1 MEQSQK
7 EKQIIPIII
16 IALVTIIFIILS
28 ISYLVYIQKLTDE
41 NTLKNLSELTKQEV
55 ARIRK
60 IINEE
65 NINNEE
71 FEGIFAE
78 SLYNGEGYEYIIN
91 SNGEVVAN
99 SVNRENGYNLY
110 NIINTLE
117 DKNNQQKLNN
127 MKEQIKR
134 NQDGQIKYNVKGTYY
149 YTSYNYLNIN
159 DWNLVIITKGSAIAE
174 EYNKS
179 LKITFGVAIII
190 NLLAILIAIYI
201 IISNKKKRRQ
211 LYQLAYVDS
220 ITGVGNKNYFIE
232 KGMGILKK
240 ENKPYYLMIIDI
252 DKFKTF
258 NKKYGREKGDK
269 VLKAIAIKL
278 KEIIGENEIITRL
291 ANDIFGVIFLNQ
303 KNIDDIVGKINDEI
317 SNIKV
322 DENEYKM
329 LLSIGIYKIKDEDN
343 DIFEILDKALIAHNM
358 SKGNYNKRYFVY
370 DDKMEEKIIKEHDIE
385 MIMEEGIEKQE
396 FKVFYQPKINNKTKK
411 VDGAEA
417 LVRWQR
423 EDRLIP
429 PNEFIP
435 IFEKNKFII
444 KLDKYIF
451 EKVCEDIKDWKD
463 WKDRINKKIKVSVNI
478 SKEHLLQE
486 EFIEEYLKIASKK
499 NIKPE
504 EIELEITESAM
515 VDEDFDMF
523 NIFQKIKETG
533 FKISIDDF
541 GTGYSSLSMLQNMP
555 IDVIKIDKS
564 FINQPQIL
572 EVIMKL
578 AKNMDLKT
586 VAEGVETSEQVE
598 RLKELE
604 VDLLQGYFYS
614 RPLEKSEFEKYWQ
627 NN

>member
-1 MEQSQK
+1 MKQSQK
-7 EKQIIPIII
+7 ENQTIPIII
-16 IALVTIIFIILS
+16 IAVVTVIFIILS
-28 ISYLVYIQKLTDE
+28 ISYLTYIQKLTDE

-99 SVNRENGYNLY
+99 SNNRENGYNLY

-117 DKNNQQKLNN
+117 DKTNQQKLNN

-134 NQDGQIKYNVKGTYY
+134 NQDGQVKYNVEGTYY

-159 DWNLVIITKGSAIAE
+159 DWYLVIITKGSAIAE

-179 LKITFGVAIII
+179 LKMTFFVAIII
-190 NLLAILIAIYI
+190 NMLAVIVAIYI

-211 LYQLAYVDS
+211 LYQLAYADS

-370 DDKMEEKIIKEHDIE
+370 DDKMEEKMIKEHDIE

-396 FKVFYQPKINNKTKK
+396 FKVFYQPKINTKTGK

-451 EKVCEDIKDWKD
+451 EKVCEDIKDWKE
-463 WKDRINKKIKVSVNI
+463 RFNKKIKVSVNI

-523 NIFQKIKETG
+523 NIFQKIKESG

-555 IDVIKIDKS
+555 IDIIKIDKT
-564 FINQPQIL
+564 FINQPQML
-572 EVIMKL
+572 EIIMKL
-578 AKNMDLKT
+578 AKNMSLET
-586 VAEGVETSEQVE
+586 VAEGVETSEQVQ

-604 VDLLQGYFYS
+604 VDLLQGYYYS
-614 RPLEKSEFEKYWQ
+614 KPLEKSEFEKYWQ

>member
-16 IALVTIIFIILS
+16 IALVTVIFIILS
-28 ISYLVYIQKLTDE
+28 ISYLAYIQKLTDE

-99 SVNRENGYNLY
+99 SNNRENGYNLY

-117 DKNNQQKLNN
+117 DKTNQQKLNN

-134 NQDGQIKYNVKGTYY
+134 KQDGQVKYNVEGTYY

-317 SNIKV
+317 SNVKI

>member
-1 MEQSQK
+1 
-7 EKQIIPIII
+7 
-16 IALVTIIFIILS
+16 
-28 ISYLVYIQKLTDE
+28 
-41 NTLKNLSELTKQEV
+41 
-55 ARIRK
+55 
-60 IINEE
+60 
-65 NINNEE
+65 
-71 FEGIFAE
+71 
-78 SLYNGEGYEYIIN
+78 
-91 SNGEVVAN
+91 
-99 SVNRENGYNLY
+99 
-110 NIINTLE
+110 
-117 DKNNQQKLNN
+117 
-127 MKEQIKR
+127 
-134 NQDGQIKYNVKGTYY
+134 
-149 YTSYNYLNIN
+149 
-159 DWNLVIITKGSAIAE
+159 
-174 EYNKS
+174 
-179 LKITFGVAIII
+179 
-190 NLLAILIAIYI
+190 
-201 IISNKKKRRQ
+201 
-211 LYQLAYVDS
+211 
-220 ITGVGNKNYFIE
+220 
-232 KGMGILKK
+232 
-240 ENKPYYLMIIDI
+240 MIIDI

-291 ANDIFGVIFLNQ
+291 ANDIFGIIFLNQ
-303 KNIDDIVGKINDEI
+303 KDIDDIVGKINDKI
-317 SNIKV
+317 SNIEV

-343 DIFEILDKALIAHNM
+343 DIFAILDKALIAHNM

-370 DDKMEEKIIKEHDIE
+370 DDKMEEKMIKEHDIE
-385 MIMEEGIEKQE
+385 MLMEEGIEKQE
-396 FKVFYQPKINNKTKK
+396 FKVFYQPKINSKTGK

-423 EDRLIP
+423 EDKLIP

-451 EKVCEDIKDWKD
+451 GKVCEDIKD

-533 FKISIDDF
+533 FEISIDDF

-578 AKNMDLKT
+578 AKNMKLKT
-586 VAEGVETSEQVE
+586 VAEGVETSEQMQ

-604 VDLLQGYFYS
+604 VDLLQGYYYS
-614 RPLEKSEFEKYWQ
+614 KPLEKAEFEKYWKQ
-627 NN
+627 DLSLAEV

>member
-16 IALVTIIFIILS
+16 IALVTVIFIILS
-28 ISYLVYIQKLTDE
+28 ISYLAYIQKLTDE

-134 NQDGQIKYNVKGTYY
+134 NQDGQVKYNVKGTYY

-232 KGMGILKK
+232 KGMEILKK
-240 ENKPYYLMIIDI
+240 ENKPYYLMIIEI
-252 DKFKTF
+252 NLKHLIR
-258 NKKYGREKGDK
+258 NMVGR
-269 VLKAIAIKL
+269 
-278 KEIIGENEIITRL
+278 KEI
-291 ANDIFGVIFLNQ
+291 
-303 KNIDDIVGKINDEI
+303 
-317 SNIKV
+317 
-322 DENEYKM
+322 
-329 LLSIGIYKIKDEDN
+329 
-343 DIFEILDKALIAHNM
+343 
-358 SKGNYNKRYFVY
+358 
-370 DDKMEEKIIKEHDIE
+370 
-385 MIMEEGIEKQE
+385 
-396 FKVFYQPKINNKTKK
+396 
-411 VDGAEA
+411 
-417 LVRWQR
+417 
-423 EDRLIP
+423 
-429 PNEFIP
+429 
-435 IFEKNKFII
+435 
-444 KLDKYIF
+444 KY
-451 EKVCEDIKDWKD
+451 
-463 WKDRINKKIKVSVNI
+463 
-478 SKEHLLQE
+478 
-486 EFIEEYLKIASKK
+486 
-499 NIKPE
+499 
-504 EIELEITESAM
+504 
-515 VDEDFDMF
+515 
-523 NIFQKIKETG
+523 
-533 FKISIDDF
+533 
-541 GTGYSSLSMLQNMP
+541 
-555 IDVIKIDKS
+555 
-564 FINQPQIL
+564 
-572 EVIMKL
+572 
-578 AKNMDLKT
+578 
-586 VAEGVETSEQVE
+586 
-598 RLKELE
+598 
-604 VDLLQGYFYS
+604 
-614 RPLEKSEFEKYWQ
+614 
-627 NN
+627 

>member
-1 MEQSQK
+1 MKQTKK
-7 EKQIIPIII
+7 ENQTIPIII
-16 IALVTIIFIILS
+16 IAVVTVIFTILS
-28 ISYLVYIQKLTDE
+28 ISYLAYIQKLTDE

-78 SLYNGEGYEYIIN
+78 SLYNGGGYEYIIN

-99 SVNRENGYNLY
+99 SNNRENGYNLY

-117 DKNNQQKLNN
+117 DKTNQQKLNN
-127 MKEQIKR
+127 MKEQIKKY
-134 NQDGQIKYNVKGTYY
+134 QDGQVKYNVEGTYY

-159 DWNLVIITKGSAIAE
+159 DWYLVIITKGSAIAE

-179 LKITFGVAIII
+179 LKMTFCVAIII
-190 NLLAILIAIYI
+190 NMLAILIAIYI

-211 LYQLAYVDS
+211 LYQLAYIDS
-220 ITGVGNKNYFIE
+220 ITDVGNKNYFVE

-269 VLKAIAIKL
+269 VLKIIAIKL

-291 ANDIFGVIFLNQ
+291 ANDIFGIIFLNQ
-303 KNIDDIVGKINDEI
+303 KDIDDIVGKINDEI

-329 LLSIGIYKIKDEDN
+329 LLSIGIYKIKDEDE

-370 DDKMEEKIIKEHDIE
+370 DDKMEEKMIKEHDIE
-385 MIMEEGIEKQE
+385 MIMEEGIEKKE
-396 FKVFYQPKINNKTKK
+396 FKVFYQPKINSKTGK

-423 EDRLIP
+423 EDILIP

-435 IFEKNKFII
+435 IFEKNKFIM

-463 WKDRINKKIKVSVNI
+463 RFNKEIKVSVNI

-486 EFIEEYLKIASKK
+486 EFIEGYLKIVSKR
-499 NIKPE
+499 NIKPG

-515 VDEDFDMF
+515 VDENFDMF
-523 NIFQKIKETG
+523 NVFKKIKESG

-555 IDVIKIDKS
+555 IDIIKIDKS
-564 FINQPQIL
+564 FINQSQIL

-578 AKNMDLKT
+578 AKNMNLET
-586 VAEGVETSEQVE
+586 VAEGVETSEQVQ

-604 VDLLQGYFYS
+604 VDFLQGYYYS
-614 RPLEKSEFEKYWQ
+614 KPLEKSEFEKYLQ
-627 NN
+627 MCT

>member
-1 MEQSQK
+1 
-7 EKQIIPIII
+7 
-16 IALVTIIFIILS
+16 
-28 ISYLVYIQKLTDE
+28 
-41 NTLKNLSELTKQEV
+41 
-55 ARIRK
+55 
-60 IINEE
+60 
-65 NINNEE
+65 
-71 FEGIFAE
+71 
-78 SLYNGEGYEYIIN
+78 
-91 SNGEVVAN
+91 
-99 SVNRENGYNLY
+99 
-110 NIINTLE
+110 
-117 DKNNQQKLNN
+117 
-127 MKEQIKR
+127 
-134 NQDGQIKYNVKGTYY
+134 
-149 YTSYNYLNIN
+149 
-159 DWNLVIITKGSAIAE
+159 
-174 EYNKS
+174 
-179 LKITFGVAIII
+179 
-190 NLLAILIAIYI
+190 
-201 IISNKKKRRQ
+201 
-211 LYQLAYVDS
+211 
-220 ITGVGNKNYFIE
+220 
-232 KGMGILKK
+232 
-240 ENKPYYLMIIDI
+240 
-252 DKFKTF
+252 
-258 NKKYGREKGDK
+258 
-269 VLKAIAIKL
+269 
-278 KEIIGENEIITRL
+278 
-291 ANDIFGVIFLNQ
+291 
-303 KNIDDIVGKINDEI
+303 
-317 SNIKV
+317 
-322 DENEYKM
+322 
-329 LLSIGIYKIKDEDN
+329 
-343 DIFEILDKALIAHNM
+343 M

-370 DDKMEEKIIKEHDIE
+370 DDKMEEKIIKENDIE

-451 EKVCEDIKDWKD
+451 EKVCEDIKDWKE
-463 WKDRINKKIKVSVNI
+463 KFNKKIKVSVNI

-578 AKNMDLKT
+578 AKNMNLKT
-586 VAEGVETSEQVE
+586 VAEGAETSVQVQ
-598 RLKELE
+598 RLKELD
-604 VDLLQGYFYS
+604 VDLLQGYYYS

>member
-16 IALVTIIFIILS
+16 IALVTVIFIILS
-28 ISYLVYIQKLTDE
+28 ISYLAYIQKLTDE

-317 SNIKV
+317 SNVKI

>member
-1 MEQSQK
+1 MKQTKK

-16 IALVTIIFIILS
+16 ICVITVLFIILS
-28 ISYLVYIQKLTDE
+28 ISYLTYIQKLIDE

-91 SNGEVVAN
+91 SKGEVVAN

-127 MKEQIKR
+127 MKEQIKK
-134 NQDGQIKYNVKGTYY
+134 NQDGQVKYNVKGTYY

-159 DWNLVIITKGSAIAE
+159 DWYLVIITKGSAIAE

-179 LKITFGVAIII
+179 LKMTFCVAIII
-190 NLLAILIAIYI
+190 NMLAILIAIYI

-240 ENKPYYLMIIDI
+240 ENEPYYLMIIDI

-370 DDKMEEKIIKEHDIE
+370 DDKMEEKMIKEHDIE
-385 MIMEEGIEKQE
+385 MLMEEGIEKQE
-396 FKVFYQPKINNKTKK
+396 FKVFYQPKINIRTGK

-423 EDRLIP
+423 EDKLIP

-435 IFEKNKFII
+435 IFEKNKFIV
-444 KLDKYIF
+444 KLDKYLF
-451 EKVCEDIKDWKD
+451 EKVCEDIKE
-463 WKDRINKKIKVSVNI
+463 WKDRFNKEIKVSVNI

-486 EFIEEYLKIASKK
+486 EFIEEYLKIAWKK
-499 NIKPE
+499 NIIPE

-515 VDEDFDMF
+515 VDEDFDMYKVF
-523 NIFQKIKETG
+523 KKIKEAG

-555 IDVIKIDKS
+555 IDIIKIDKS

-578 AKNMDLKT
+578 AKNMNLET
-586 VAEGVETSEQVE
+586 VAEGVETREQVQ
-598 RLKELE
+598 RLKKLG
-604 VDLLQGYFYS
+604 VDLLQGYYCS
-614 RPLEKSEFEKYWQ
+614 KPLEKSEFEKYWQ

>member
-1 MEQSQK
+1 M
-7 EKQIIPIII
+7 KQIQKQNQTIPIII
-16 IALVTIIFIILS
+16 IAVVTVIFTVLS
-28 ISYLVYIQKLTDE
+28 ISYLTYIQKLTDE

-65 NINNEE
+65 NINNEK

-99 SVNRENGYNLY
+99 SNNRENGYNLY
-110 NIINTLE
+110 NVINTLE
-117 DKNNQQKLNN
+117 DKTNQQKLNN
-127 MKEQIKR
+127 MKEQIKKY
-134 NQDGQIKYNVKGTYY
+134 QDGQVKYNVEGTYY

-159 DWNLVIITKGSAIAE
+159 DWYLVIITKGSAIAE

-179 LKITFGVAIII
+179 LKMTFFVAIII
-190 NLLAILIAIYI
+190 NMMAVIVAIYI
-201 IISNKKKRRQ
+201 IILNKKKRRQ
-211 LYQLAYVDS
+211 LYQLAYIDS

-232 KGMGILKK
+232 KGTETLKK

-278 KEIIGENEIITRL
+278 KEIIEENEIITRL
-291 ANDIFGVIFLNQ
+291 ANDIFGIIFLNQ
-303 KNIDDIVGKINDEI
+303 KDIDDIVGKINDEI

-358 SKGNYNKRYFVY
+358 SKGNYNKRYFIY
-370 DDKMEEKIIKEHDIE
+370 DDKIEEKMIKEHDIE
-385 MIMEEGIEKQE
+385 MIMEEGLEKQE
-396 FKVFYQPKINNKTKK
+396 FKVFYQPKIDTKTGKIK
-411 VDGAEA
+411 GAEA

-451 EKVCEDIKDWKD
+451 KKVCDDIKDWKD
-463 WKDRINKKIKVSVNI
+463 RFNEKIKISVNV

-486 EFIEEYLKIASKK
+486 DFIEEYLKIASKK

-523 NIFQKIKETG
+523 NVFQKIKESG

-578 AKNMDLKT
+578 AKNMNLET
-586 VAEGVETSEQVE
+586 VAEGIETSDQQQ
-598 RLKELE
+598 RLKKLE
-604 VDLLQGYFYS
+604 VDLLQGYYYS
-614 RPLEKSEFEKYWQ
+614 KPLEKSKFEKYWRI
-627 NN
+627 NLE